1 MDITRKLASIRTISR
16 IEPIDGADL
25 LELVHVDGW
34 QCVVTKGKHQPN
46 ERIAYFEIDSFLPV
60 APQYEFLRKGCFK
73 TVEGLGEGFRIK
85 TIRLRGQLSQ
95 GLVMSLA
102 DCDLSPDLAEG
113 EDVTEVLG
121 VKLFERPIPA
131 QLRGQMAGTFPAFI
145 PKTDQPRVQNC
156 FNKMDKEATWE
167 VTIKLDGTSLTAYTH
182 EGKIGVCSRNYEL
195 KDDGNAYWEAAKEC
209 GLIGM
214 LEEMRDRNYSIAIQ
228 GELMGPGIQGNRE
241 NLSGKRFFMFDI
253 YDIKEGAYIEPI
265 GRRALASAYEIQH
278 VPVFEKKLSIGDRDL
293 PDLLE
298 MADCPSINH
307 PIAEGQVW
315 KRNDGKQSFKVIN
328 NRFLLKEKD

>member
-25 LELVHVDGW
+25 LELAHVDGW

-46 ERIAYFEIDSFLPV
+46 ERIVYFEIDSFLPV

-95 GLVMSLA
+95 GLVMSLD
-102 DCDLSPDLAEG
+102 DCELSYELDEYD
-113 EDVTEVLG
+113 DVTEVLG

-131 QLRGQMAGTFPAFI
+131 QLRGQMAGTFPSFI

-156 FNKMDKEATWE
+156 FGKMDKEATWE
-167 VTIKLDGTSLTAYTH
+167 VTTKLDGTSLTAYTH

-195 KDDGNAYWEAAKEC
+195 KDDGNAYWEAAKAC
-209 GLIGM
+209 GLIKA
-214 LEEMRDRNYSIAIQ
+214 LETMRDNGNSIAFQ

-241 NLSGKRFFMFDI
+241 NIAVPTFFLFDLYSI
-253 YDIKEGAYIEPI
+253 DQQKYFRPLD
-265 GRRALASAYEIQH
+265 RRAIATVYGIQH
-278 VPVFEKKLSIGDRDL
+278 VPIVSESEVIGDRDL
-293 PDLLE
+293 ADLLD
-298 MADCPSINH
+298 MADRPSLNH
-307 PIAEGQVW
+307 SIAEGLVW